1 MTVPTQI
8 KTFPV
13 TEGNKNV
20 SLIDI
25 NKKIYMYIKTSPQI
39 IRIEQYTCIIL
50 FIILSDI
57 DKLMVH
63 VIFKDDVYE
72 AYCKRYASKN

>member
-13 TEGNKNV
+13 TEENKNV

-25 NKKIYMYIKTSPQI
+25 NKKIYMYIKTSP
-39 IRIEQYTCIIL
+39 
-50 FIILSDI
+50 
-57 DKLMVH
+57 
-63 VIFKDDVYE
+63 
-72 AYCKRYASKN
+72 

>member
-8 KTFPV
+8 KTFSV

-39 IRIEQYTCIIL
+39 IRIEQYIIL